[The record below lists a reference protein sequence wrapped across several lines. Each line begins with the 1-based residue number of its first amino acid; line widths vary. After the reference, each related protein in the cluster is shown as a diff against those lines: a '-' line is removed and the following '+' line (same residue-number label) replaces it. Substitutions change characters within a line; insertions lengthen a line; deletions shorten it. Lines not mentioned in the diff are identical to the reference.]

1 MKQSHMKDIIKNLSS
16 LTQRNN
22 VADLSKNELIPI
34 VVVYHHPHH
43 IEKQQSSRQG
53 REYQPLYAPAWN
65 QKGNQSSGTRRP
77 TNTIGRHEA
86 REPSPW
92 KHRHEVAQVQGG
104 KAVVGHP
111 IQLPLGWM
119 DVRTW

>member
-1 MKQSHMKDIIKNLSS
+1 VVSESKAQC
-16 LTQRNN
+16 
-22 VADLSKNELIPI
+22 VADLKETEKITI
-34 VVVYHHPHH
+34 VVVYRHPHH

-53 REYQPLYAPAWN
+53 CEHKNIYAQGRN
-65 QKGNQSSGTRRP
+65 QKGNQYRGAWRP

-111 IQLPLGWM
+111 IRLPLGWM